1 MKTNIIKAVEQARSS
16 LWVLPAAIT
25 LIAGL
30 LAFLLV
36 EIDRRAGSNT
46 ELFRLLPWAFEGG
59 AESARAVLTTI
70 AGSMITLA
78 GTVYS
83 ITIVALTL
91 ASMQFAP
98 RVLRG
103 FMRDRSNQVVLGFFV
118 ATFTYCLLVLRTVRS
133 EEGIEFVPGRAVAG
147 GVVLALVS
155 LGMLIYFIDH
165 IFHGIQVSSIINSV
179 TNETVEQINHIYPEP
194 WSADDLQADPLP
206 GQPMRVVTLPDD
218 WTPIPANQS
227 GYLQYIDYKGLF
239 SLAVQASIVVKQERP
254 NGSFVLDGGPL
265 VYISPASSLTPTLRG
280 QINAAFVL
288 GNHPTMQQDVA
299 YGIRRLVDIALK
311 AISPAVNDPT
321 TALNCIDYLG
331 AILATLGNRKL
342 PELDRADSSGQV
354 RLIVYERTFHDLVRL
369 AFDQIRHYGAADPV
383 IGIRLLDT
391 IGHIAQVIKNPANRE
406 VLCEHIEKIVSGAE
420 RTIAD
425 PYELEVVRKHA
436 AAAREKI
443 HPSSRA

>member
-1 MKTNIIKAVEQARSS
+1 MKTNVAKVIEQARSS
-16 LWVLPAAIT
+16 LWVLPLAIT
-25 LIAGL
+25 LAAAL
-30 LAFLLV
+30 LAFALV
-36 EIDRRAGSNT
+36 ELDRQERPAD
-46 ELFRLLPWAFEGG
+46 ELLRLLPWVFEGG

-103 FMRDRSNQVVLGFFV
+103 FMRDRGNQVVLGFFV

-133 EEGIEFVPGRAVAG
+133 EEGVEFVPGRAVAG
-147 GVVLALVS
+147 GLVLALVS

-165 IFHGIQVSSIINSV
+165 IFHGIQASSIINNV
-179 TNETVEQINHIYPEP
+179 TNETIAQINHLYPDTWTEDIP
-194 WSADDLQADPLP
+194 QAGPLP
-206 GQPMRVVTLPDD
+206 GQPAQRGETPDS
-218 WTPIPANQS
+218 WTPVPAGRS
-227 GYLQYIDYKGLF
+227 GYLQYIDYEALF
-239 SLAVQASIVVKQERP
+239 SLAVQADAVIKQEHP
-254 NGSFVLDGGPL
+254 NGSFVIEGGPL
-265 VYISPASSLTPTLRG
+265 VYISPASRLTPTLG
-280 QINAAFVL
+280 KQINGAFAL
-288 GNHPTMQQDVA
+288 GDHPTMQQDVA

-331 AILATLGNRKL
+331 SVLATLGNRKL
-342 PELDRADSSGQV
+342 PELDRADSTGQV
-354 RLIVYERTFHDLVRL
+354 RLIVSERTFHDYVRL
-369 AFDQIRHYGAADPV
+369 ALDQIRHYGAADPL

-391 IGHIAQVIKNPANRE
+391 IGNTAQVIRNPANRE
-406 VLCEHIEKIVSGAE
+406 VLCEHIQKIVSGAE

-425 PYELEVVRKHA
+425 PNEREVVKRHA
-436 AAAREKI
+436 AAALAKVQ
-443 HPSSRA
+443 SSHS